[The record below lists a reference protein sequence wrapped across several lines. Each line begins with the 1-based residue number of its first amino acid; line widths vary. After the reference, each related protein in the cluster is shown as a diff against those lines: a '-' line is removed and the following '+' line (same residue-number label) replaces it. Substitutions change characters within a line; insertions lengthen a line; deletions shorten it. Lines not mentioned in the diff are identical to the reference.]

1 MSIDP
6 LVGLTILGMA
16 IITYLTRSGG
26 LWLMGRVE
34 LTPRVRAWMR
44 QIPGAILVALVTP
57 AVLTGNLADTVA
69 GVATILVA
77 WRTRNVLLAMV
88 VGIVVVAALRAL
100 ASAGQS

>member
-34 LTPRVRAWMR
+34 PTPRVRAWMR

-57 AVLTGNLADTVA
+57 AVLTGNLADAVA
-69 GVATILVA
+69 GLATVLVA

-88 VGIVVVAALRAL
+88 VGIVVVAALRAV
-100 ASAGQS
+100 ASAG

>member
-16 IITYLTRSGG
+16 LVTYLARSGG

-34 LTPRVRAWMR
+34 PTPRVRAWMR
-44 QIPGAILVALVTP
+44 HIPGAILVALVTP
-57 AVLTGNLADTVA
+57 AVLTGNLADAVAGLATVA
-69 GVATILVA
+69 VA

-88 VGIVVVAALRAL
+88 VGIVVVAALRATRP
-100 ASAGQS
+100 

>member
-34 LTPRVRAWMR
+34 PTPRVRAWMR

-57 AVLTGNLADTVA
+57 AVLT
-69 GVATILVA
+69 
-77 WRTRNVLLAMV
+77 
-88 VGIVVVAALRAL
+88 
-100 ASAGQS
+100 

>member
-34 LTPRVRAWMR
+34 PTPRVRAWMR

-57 AVLTGNLADTVA
+57 AVLTGNLADAVA
-69 GVATILVA
+69 GLATVLVA

-88 VGIVVVAALRAL
+88 VGIVVVAALRAV
-100 ASAGQS
+100 ARAG